1 MLIRHIALAA
11 TGMASLIA
19 AACAAPQPAAGPNEA
34 VRVQGTVLTM
44 KDTAVRASFAASGT
58 AEPVQQATL
67 STKLMGTVI
76 DVLVHEGDIVAAG
89 APLVRI
95 DASDLDAKAAQISA
109 SIADAEAMRADAAR
123 QASRIRAL
131 YADSAAT
138 RAQLD
143 ATETAL
149 ARADAAVRAANA
161 GAGELSAL
169 TSYSII
175 RAPFSGVITKR
186 FVDRGAFAA
195 PGTPLLSIQDGE
207 RLRITASTT
216 PGVASNLRRGQL
228 VEASIEG
235 VAVRATVEGIV
246 PTATGNLYTINALVT
261 NSAGKILPGSTAT
274 LFLPLGI
281 HNAIVIPASAL
292 VRQGD
297 LTGVTL
303 RTASGDET
311 RWIRLGA
318 KAGDSFEVS
327 AGLKAGDQVVVPDT
341 NALAIAARS

>member
-1 MLIRHIALAA
+1 MRIRHIALLT
-11 TGMASLIA
+11 TGTALIA
-19 AACAAPQPAAGPNEA
+19 AACAEPQPRARRNEPE
-34 VRVQGTVLTM
+34 RVQGTVLTM
-44 KDTAVRASFAASGT
+44 KDTTVRASFAASGT

-67 STKLMGTVI
+67 STNLMGTVV
-76 DVLVHEGDIVAAG
+76 DVLVHEGDIVASG
-89 APLVRI
+89 APLLRI
-95 DASDLDAKAAQISA
+95 DASDLTAKAAQISA
-109 SIADAEAMRADAAR
+109 SIADAEAMRTDAAR

-143 ATETAL
+143 AAETAL
-149 ARADAAVRAANA
+149 ARADAGVRAANA
-161 GAGELSAL
+161 NAGEVSAL

-195 PGTPLLSIQDGE
+195 PGTPLLSIQDGG
-207 RLRITASTT
+207 RLRITATAT
-216 PGVASNLRRGQL
+216 PGVASSLRRGQI

-235 VAVRATVEGIV
+235 TAVRANVEGIV

-261 NSAGKILPGSTAT
+261 NSGGKILPGSSAT
-274 LFLPLGI
+274 LFLPLGV
-281 HNAIVIPASAL
+281 HNAIVVPASAL

-297 LTGVTL
+297 LIGVML

-318 KAGDSFEVS
+318 KAGDLFEVS
-327 AGLKAGDQVVVPDT
+327 AGLKAGDQIVVPDA
-341 NALAIAARS
+341 NAVAIAARS